1 MDGVELG
8 EQRRQLTEAYQ
19 DKWDDEL
26 RALAADFSDLT
37 EMAQQVLRD
46 EMLKRGLGDPQA
58 KPAAPPVAAIK
69 PEPGWQDDET
79 REEDASETPV
89 EFTWKTPL
97 CDCASREEAWQRA
110 EMLRRAGIE
119 SWMEAPGA
127 YDLDLSGPR
136 VVVAA
141 DQLEQA
147 RAIIAQPVPQDI
159 IDQSR
164 EELAEPAP
172 FESPVC
178 PGCGTPDPV
187 LVGVDPVNSW
197 QCESC
202 GREWTDSAPA

>member
-1 MDGVELG
+1 MDGVDLG

-19 DKWDDEL
+19 DKWDEEL
-26 RALAADFSDLT
+26 RTLAAEFSDLT

-46 EMLKRGLGDPQA
+46 EMRKRGLGDPQA
-58 KPAAPPVAAIK
+58 KQAPTPVAAIK
-69 PEPGWQDDET
+69 PELRWQDGET
-79 REEDASETPV
+79 HEEDASEASV

-97 CDCASREEAWQRA
+97 CDCATREEAWQRG

-119 SWMEAPGA
+119 SWIEAPGS
-127 YDLDLSGPR
+127 YDFVVAGPR

-141 DQLEQA
+141 DQLDEA
-147 RAIIAQPVPQDI
+147 RAIIAQPVPQEI
-159 IDQSR
+159 IDQSKD
-164 EELAEPAP
+164 ELAETVP

-202 GREWTDSAPA
+202 GREWTDSA